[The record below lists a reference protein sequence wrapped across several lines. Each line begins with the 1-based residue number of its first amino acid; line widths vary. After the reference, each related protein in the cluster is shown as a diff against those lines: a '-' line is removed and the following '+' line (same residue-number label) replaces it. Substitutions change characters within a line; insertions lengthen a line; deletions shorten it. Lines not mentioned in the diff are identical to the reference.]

1 MNVSTQIKGQRV
13 VDAPVMPTI
22 VAGTPMH
29 QCTNA
34 PTIMIAEKIATL
46 ITLSP
51 LINYTKLNTI
61 KVTIMKN
68 TEKTPYRFDNKV
80 VVVTGAGIGLGRSHA
95 KLFSSL
101 GAKVLAND
109 LGVNRDGSA
118 ANSSAI
124 DDTVAAIKADGGIAV
139 ANYDSVEVGE
149 RIIEQAMDQF
159 GKVDVIINN
168 AGIIRDKSFH
178 KMELDEWQLVQR
190 VHLEG
195 AYRVTRAAWQHMREQ
210 GHGKVLF
217 TASAS
222 GLYGNFGQ
230 ANYSAAKAGLFGLTR
245 TLAVEGASRNIQCN
259 IIAPMLDSRMLEGL
273 MPDEYR
279 KQMKPELVS
288 PLAAYLCHNECEE
301 NGSLYEVGAG
311 WYAKVRWQRS
321 DGFGMSPLGEVS
333 VNDIAKNWE
342 AINSFEQAHFPKD
355 TLEAGTVMLQNLK
368 R

>member
-1 MNVSTQIKGQRV
+1 MNNSTENR
-13 VDAPVMPTI
+13 
-22 VAGTPMH
+22 
-29 QCTNA
+29 
-34 PTIMIAEKIATL
+34 
-46 ITLSP
+46 
-51 LINYTKLNTI
+51 
-61 KVTIMKN
+61 
-68 TEKTPYRFDNKV
+68 YRFDGKV
-80 VVVTGAGIGLGRSHA
+80 VVVTGAGNGLGRSHA
-95 KLFSSL
+95 KLFASL
-101 GAKVLAND
+101 GARVVAND

-118 ANSSAI
+118 ADSSAI
-124 DDTVAAIKADGGIAV
+124 RQSPVDDTVAEITAAGGLAV

-159 GKVDVIINN
+159 GQIDVVVNN

-178 KMELDEWQLVQR
+178 KMELEDWQLVQR

-195 AYRVTRAAWQHMREQ
+195 AYRVTRAAWPHLRDQ
-210 GHGKVLF
+210 GAGKVLF

-245 TLAVEGASRNIQCN
+245 TLAVEGAAKNIQCN

-288 PLAAYLCHNECEE
+288 PLAAFLCHDECLE

-321 DGFGMSPLGEVS
+321 DGFGMPPAEEVS
-333 VNDIAKNWE
+333 VADIAENWT
-342 AINSFEQAHFPKD
+342 AINNFEQAHFPKD
-355 TLEAGTVMLQNLK
+355 TLEAGSIMLQNLN